1 MELAAHIKEADMLGV
16 LMATIANA
24 TFNVVVVVVI
34 KNQVWNT
41 HYFLTKMAPMT
52 VTKVAAVISFM
63 LLLHSRNALGTLAKI
78 KVDTDLD
85 MRHNYLDILQL
96 IVIAIATQ
104 YI

>member
-24 TFNVVVVVVI
+24 TFNVVVVVI

-52 VTKVAAVISFM
+52 VTKVAAVISFT